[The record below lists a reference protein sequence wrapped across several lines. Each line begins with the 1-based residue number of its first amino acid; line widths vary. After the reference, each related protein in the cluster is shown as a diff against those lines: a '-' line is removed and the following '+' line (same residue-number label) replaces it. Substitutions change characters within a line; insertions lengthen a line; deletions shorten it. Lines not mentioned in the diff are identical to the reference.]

1 MFCVCALAEC
11 EHSRPCPSGLR
22 GEVVVLLAVLHL
34 PVEPQQIKTCH
45 RSRDDTMTFVWGG
58 KTHNSEWRSL
68 VCSAPLWDLSAV
80 WERKW
85 AAVRPS
91 SSPRRYEH
99 GRKTWNKTK
108 SLSGKKKYFHLM
120 LSAPVSAQLRHP
132 EFGRLSGNQRFTSRK
147 QLLFLK
153 EGKKNYFEFNE
164 NE

>member
-108 SLSGKKKYFHLM
+108 
-120 LSAPVSAQLRHP
+120 
-132 EFGRLSGNQRFTSRK
+132 RLSGEKKVFSSNALSTCLSTAQTSWIWPPLREPEVYKQETASFSQRRK
-147 QLLFLK
+147 EELFWI
-153 EGKKNYFEFNE
+153 
-164 NE
+164 